1 MEEIIKHID
10 MEMLKSYS
18 YQGSYTDEYLFFT
31 DKLENIFQEN
41 KNVKLEFFL
50 MIYCIEGEI
59 KLELNNSPH
68 HLHQKDLIIS
78 LPNTIIGQ
86 VLASPNHKIKIICFS
101 NRLLQRLTQTE
112 KYTWKWVCYIQ
123 KNPIKHFEGEEE
135 KLFNQYLDLIES
147 KAQTGINKIQKEIL
161 SHIASAFFGEMI
173 SHTTKKSVETDIRIP
188 KTNITQSDFL
198 FKQFME
204 ALAADNGKHRTL
216 ILLFSQISFTNH
228 QTNQWK
234 ECPKPYPR
242 KCNRTY
248 HLGTQIFQ
256 QKHQGNSHRLRLPE
270 HIFLCTICKKTF
282 RNDTY

>member
-86 VLASPNHKIKIICFS
+86 VLASPNHKIKSGIRDKGGIIR
-101 NRLLQRLTQTE
+101 RLSR
-112 KYTWKWVCYIQ
+112 
-123 KNPIKHFEGEEE
+123 IK
-135 KLFNQYLDLIES
+135 
-147 KAQTGINKIQKEIL
+147 
-161 SHIASAFFGEMI
+161 
-173 SHTTKKSVETDIRIP
+173 
-188 KTNITQSDFL
+188 
-198 FKQFME
+198 
-204 ALAADNGKHRTL
+204 
-216 ILLFSQISFTNH
+216 
-228 QTNQWK
+228 
-234 ECPKPYPR
+234 
-242 KCNRTY
+242 
-248 HLGTQIFQ
+248 
-256 QKHQGNSHRLRLPE
+256 
-270 HIFLCTICKKTF
+270 
-282 RNDTY
+282 

>member
-123 KNPIKHFEGEEE
+123 KNPTLNPQLHSRSATYIKRNG
-135 KLFNQYLDLIES
+135 LLIR
-147 KAQTGINKIQKEIL
+147 KITI
-161 SHIASAFFGEMI
+161 
-173 SHTTKKSVETDIRIP
+173 KSSRP
-188 KTNITQSDFL
+188 FQC
-198 FKQFME
+198 
-204 ALAADNGKHRTL
+204 A
-216 ILLFSQISFTNH
+216 
-228 QTNQWK
+228 
-234 ECPKPYPR
+234 
-242 KCNRTY
+242 Y
-248 HLGTQIFQ
+248 HPLT
-256 QKHQGNSHRLRLPE
+256 P
-270 HIFLCTICKKTF
+270 
-282 RNDTY
+282 

>member
-112 KYTWKWVCYIQ
+112 NILGSGYATYKES
-123 KNPIKHFEGEEE
+123 NKHFEGEEE
-135 KLFNQYLDLIES
+135 KI
-147 KAQTGINKIQKEIL
+147 IQSIL
-161 SHIASAFFGEMI
+161 
-173 SHTTKKSVETDIRIP
+173 RP
-188 KTNITQSDFL
+188 
-198 FKQFME
+198 
-204 ALAADNGKHRTL
+204 HR
-216 ILLFSQISFTNH
+216 
-228 QTNQWK
+228 K
-234 ECPKPYPR
+234 
-242 KCNRTY
+242 
-248 HLGTQIFQ
+248 
-256 QKHQGNSHRLRLPE
+256 
-270 HIFLCTICKKTF
+270 
-282 RNDTY
+282 